1 MTWPGATN
9 RESRR
14 VAEKLGFI
22 EGGTVRLKE
31 EQGKVD
37 VVYILPGMKFPL
49 DKDLTISMYGD
60 ERST

>member
-1 MTWPGATN
+1 MAH
-9 RESRR
+9 
-14 VAEKLGFI
+14 KLGSI
-22 EGGTVRLKE
+22 EVGTVRSKE
-31 EQGKVD
+31 EPGKVD

>member
-14 VAEKLGFI
+14 VAQKPGFI
-22 EGGTVRLKE
+22 EGGTVRSKE
-31 EQGKVD
+31 EPGKAD
-37 VVYILPGMKFPL
+37 VVYILPGMTLTF
-49 DKDLTISMYGD
+49 DKKLAISMYGD

>member
-14 VAEKLGFI
+14 VAEKLVFI
-22 EGGTVRLKE
+22 EGGTVRSKE
-31 EQGKVD
+31 EPGKVD